1 MAKHTSRQTRFAKAV
16 ERIADPRSEIE
27 GLRDELQ
34 DWLDGMPENLQGGS
48 KADELQE
55 AIGNLEDLIQ
65 ALEEA
70 EMTEIEFP
78 GMF

>member
-1 MAKHTSRQTRFAKAV
+1 MAKHMSRSVRFAKAV
-16 ERIADPRSEIE
+16 EQIADPRSEIE

-34 DWLDGMPENLQGGS
+34 DWLDSMPENLQGGS

-65 ALEEA
+65 VLEEA